1 MLHIK
6 YQYGFLWFRICLI
19 TKCPLLSL
27 YSNEKHPYI
36 VFFFPFCFFTGYR
49 GANKFSLHA
58 ETTHMSTETRRHIM
72 HTQLWSLSPKTI
84 AWRYSLAIRQSNTRS
99 FFFPAATK
107 HVTIL
112 LCLVCSETCQ
122 KMTEDRTFFPR
133 VSALITA
140 WLLALPRLYKCQSKV
155 QRSLWK
161 RVPQKI
167 CFVLIVRQQNIVI
180 QNSCIS
186 GHPHHSRFFFLFVT
200 SHVCC
205 HYSSSISHF
214 FNSPWPLILWYLI
227 F

>member
-1 MLHIK
+1 MSFIVPLFK
-6 YQYGFLWFRICLI
+6 WETYVYCL
-19 TKCPLLSL
+19 
-27 YSNEKHPYI
+27 
-36 VFFFPFCFFTGYR
+36 FFFAFFFFTGYR

-84 AWRYSLAIRQSNTRS
+84 AWRYSLAIRQSNTQS

-186 GHPHHSRFFFLFVT
+186 GHPHHSRFFFYLWQVMCAVIT
-200 SHVCC
+200 HPQY
-205 HYSSSISHF
+205 HISLTVPGH
-214 FNSPWPLILWYLI
+214 WYFDI
-227 F
+227 